1 MNFIKGLTLAL
12 LSFLLFLSIAIFGFA
27 FTLKNTVM
35 SPDFITAQ
43 LDKLDTTS
51 LAGEMIQDQIR
62 RQELPEELGATL
74 INTITRLDPRV
85 KEQISTATHSVYNY
99 LLGESP
105 NLDLALILS
114 DTVLSSDLIASAV
127 NELDI
132 APLMGDFLREK
143 VKENVPQELEGLMA
157 EYLDD
162 IIDDIIID
170 LKPWLEEQIIAASD
184 PAVAYLLGRSPS
196 FSYEIPLDPV
206 KASLKE
212 NVWQVISE
220 SPPPLLSVI
229 PADLLE
235 PFFNLLWA
243 DFAQKLPATYELNES
258 LFGAEMRAQVI
269 GALSQAEEALE
280 QAREYVGYFQ
290 LGYQVLIGF
299 MILLILGIILI
310 NRQLRS
316 ITRDLGTIFVAYGA
330 FEYGGILAGRYF
342 GLPRLEQMPMPTQLQ
357 SWLPQVVGD
366 FLAPLE
372 MFSLGLLIGGV
383 VLLVISFIV
392 KPKEA

>member
-1 MNFIKGLTLAL
+1 MNFNKGLVLAL
-12 LSFLLFLSIAIFGFA
+12 LSFLLFLSITIFGFA
-27 FTLKNTVM
+27 FTLKNTVL
-35 SPDFITAQ
+35 SPDFIAAQ
-43 LDKLDTTS
+43 LDKFDTTS
-51 LAGEMIQDQIR
+51 LAGEMIQDQTR
-62 RQELPEELGATL
+62 RQELPEELGTTL
-74 INTITRLDPRV
+74 VNTITKLDPLV
-85 KEQISTATHSVYNY
+85 KEQVGAATHSVYDY
-99 LLGESP
+99 LLGETPS
-105 NLDLALILS
+105 LDLALILN

-127 NELDI
+127 NEFDI
-132 APLMGDFLREK
+132 APLMGNFLREK

-157 EYLDD
+157 EYLGD
-162 IIDDIIID
+162 IIDNIIID
-170 LKPWLEEQIIAASD
+170 RKPWLEEQIIAASD

-196 FSYEIPLDPV
+196 FSYEIPLDQV
-206 KASLKE
+206 KASLRE
-212 NVWQVISE
+212 NVWQIISE

-243 DFAQKLPATYELNES
+243 DFAQKLPSTYELSES
-258 LFGAEMRAQVI
+258 LFGTEIRIQI
-269 GALSQAEEALE
+269 TGALSQAEEALE
-280 QAREYVGYFQ
+280 QTREYVGYLQ

-310 NRQLRS
+310 NRQLRG

-342 GLPRLEQMPMPTQLQ
+342 GLPQLEQMPMPTQLQ
-357 SWLPQVVGD
+357 SWLPQVVND
-366 FLAPLE
+366 FLSPLE